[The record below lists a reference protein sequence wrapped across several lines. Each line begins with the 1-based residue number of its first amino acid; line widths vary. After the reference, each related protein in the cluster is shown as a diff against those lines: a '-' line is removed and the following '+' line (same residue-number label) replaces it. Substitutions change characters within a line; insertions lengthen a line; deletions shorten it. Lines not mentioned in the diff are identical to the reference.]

1 MKRIIFPTLL
11 IFLTIGAPSLSF
23 AQKTIKGLMPV
34 DVYLNMEKRGFT
46 TAKLFIP
53 DEGNSWTNKKSDA
66 GIDYEVSTY
75 TSSGAS
81 SVENVRATALIDVSQ
96 KKISAT
102 LPFFIFVSSLP
113 YDGSNS
119 QQAAKWVQNNF
130 NKKKATT
137 VIGGAKFTILSP
149 SIMTRMM
156 LIEPIN

>member
-1 MKRIIFPTLL
+1 MKRMIFSTLL
-11 IFLTIGAPSLSF
+11 IFLTIVAPSLSF

-34 DVYLNMEKRGFT
+34 DVYLNMEKQGFT
-46 TAKLFIP
+46 TVKLFT
-53 DEGNSWTNKKSDA
+53 DEGSSWTNKKSDA

-81 SVENVRATALIDVSQ
+81 SVENVRATAWIDVSQ

-102 LPFFIFVSSLP
+102 LPFFIFASSLP

-119 QQAAKWVQNNF
+119 QQAEKWIQNNF

-137 VIGGAKFTILSP
+137 VIGGVKFTISAP
-149 SIMTRMM
+149 SIMMRIM